1 MEKECRSSRGV
12 GWMKKGEGRV
22 DEMDEEGRGES
33 R

>member
-22 DEMDEEGRGES
+22 DEMEKKAEE
-33 R
+33 